1 MKKSKFYLY
10 GLLILALPLSVMIT
24 GCDND
29 DDDDMP
35 KVNYT
40 LSATANG
47 QQEVPANT
55 TTGSGSLTGTY
66 NSSTNALAY
75 TLNWTNLTGAP
86 TLMHFHGP
94 ALAGANASPAL
105 TISGFPTTASGT
117 YNGTATLTET
127 QEADLLA
134 GKWYWNV
141 HTSANGGGEIR
152 GQVGAQ

>member
-10 GLLILALPLSVMIT
+10 GLLILALPLSLVIT

-29 DDDDMP
+29 DDDDVP

-47 QQEVPANT
+47 LQEVPALSVM
-55 TTGSGSLTGTY
+55 GSGSMTGTY
-66 NSSTNALAY
+66 NSSTNALNY
-75 TLNWTNLTGAP
+75 TLNWTGLTGAP

-94 ALAGANASPAL
+94 ALAGATAGPAL
-105 TISGFPTTASGT
+105 TISGFPTTAAGT
-117 YNGTATLTET
+117 FNGTATLTET

-141 HTSANGGGEIR
+141 HTTANGGGEIR